1 MAYLPLM
8 LNQKLSLMNRFRNIY
23 RMIVGL
29 ILLISGLQP
38 LSAQTAKVTG
48 YVKDSQSG
56 EPIIGA
62 YIVDPENLSFASTNN
77 FGLFSIRIATAGL
90 QKLIISHIGYSSD
103 TLDLSI
109 SVDTI
114 IQVNLTPGIVLEEV
128 SVTAS
133 VTNISNRSQMSMLHI
148 RPVDID
154 RLPALIEKDVMKS
167 LQLLPGVASGAEG
180 QSGLFVRGGS
190 LDQNLFLL
198 DGIPLYHV
206 NHLGN
211 YLSVFD
217 SESLKDIKLFK
228 GAFPASYGGRLS
240 SIVDIRVKDGNKY
253 ERHGNFSL
261 GLISSGL
268 MLEGPIK
275 QGKSSYLI
283 SLRRFWP
290 DLFMVPLTSSVL
302 DGGSVGYN
310 FYDNIIKINTE
321 LTAKDKIFISHY
333 FGRDAY
339 SSVFKEKGSTAETNA
354 TNRLKWGNTL
364 LAGKWTHLFNSSLF
378 SEFILGYTRYQNTN
392 YSKYEYNNTKDN
404 YKESS
409 MSEYRSLIDDYSL
422 NLALEYNPYNRLRLK
437 FGGGIILHSFK
448 PGTLRHES
456 DFKNSEKTYET
467 VKNPSVSTLENFI
480 YSENQIMLTK
490 SWNIN
495 AGLRWYGYKTDNKY
509 YHGFE
514 PRVATSLAVK
524 GLFSISASYNR
535 MNQFV
540 HMLTNSALGLT
551 ADLWMPTTPQI
562 APESSDQF
570 AVGIMKSFSDVGID
584 ITIEAYEKRLN
595 NLITFKE
602 GASFFTGT
610 EMWEDKVVKEGK
622 GSSRGLEILIQKTK
636 GNTTG
641 WVSYT
646 LSKTTRQFESINNSR
661 EFPFKYDRPHDFSIV
676 LKRKLNEKLDLSMT
690 WVYST
695 GLPVTLPI
703 GKHQTIASRRYFN
716 NTGPIF
722 TFEREG
728 HLYSDMN
735 DFRMRDYHRLDIGIN
750 HTKEKKRGTRIL
762 AFNVYNAY
770 NRQNPLYYYIDY
782 VRSGSDSDGSVTQMK
797 VFQKSLFPI
806 MPSISY
812 SYKF

>member
-1 MAYLPLM
+1 M
-8 LNQKLSLMNRFRNIY
+8 L
-23 RMIVGL
+23 VGL
-29 ILLISGLQP
+29 YLFIAGVQP
-38 LSAQTAKVTG
+38 LTAQTAKVAG

-62 YIVDPENLSFASTNN
+62 YIVDPVNLSFTNTNN
-77 FGLFSIRIATAGL
+77 FGLFSIKITAGGIQSL
-90 QKLIISHIGYSSD
+90 VISHIGYTAD
-103 TLDLSI
+103 TLKLSI
-109 SVDTI
+109 SKDTI
-114 IQVNLTPGIVLEEV
+114 IHINLTPGITLDEV

-133 VTNISNRSQMSMLHI
+133 VAKISDRLQMSMLHI
-148 RPVDID
+148 RPSDID
-154 RLPALIEKDVMKS
+154 ILPALIEKDVMKS

-275 QGKSSYLI
+275 KGKSSYLI

-290 DLFMVPLTSSVL
+290 DLFIVPLTSSVL
-302 DGGSVGYN
+302 EGGSVGYN

-339 SSVFKEKGSTAETNA
+339 SSVFKEEANNA
-354 TNRLKWGNTL
+354 KTYASNRLKWGNTL
-364 LAGKWTHLFNSSLF
+364 LSGKWTHLFNSSLF
-378 SEFILGYTRYQNTN
+378 SELILGYTRYQNTN
-392 YSKYEYNNTKDN
+392 YSKYEYNNTRDN
-404 YKESS
+404 YRETS
-409 MSEYRSLIDDYSL
+409 MSEYRSLIDDYSFS
-422 NLALEYNPYNRLRLK
+422 LAFEYNPNNKLRLK
-437 FGGGIILHSFK
+437 FGGGVILHSFK

-480 YSENQIMLTK
+480 YSENQITLTK
-490 SWNIN
+490 SWSVN
-495 AGLRWYGYKTDNKY
+495 AGLRWYGYTTENTLY
-509 YHGFE
+509 QGFE
-514 PRVATSLAVK
+514 PRVATTLAFK
-524 GLFSISASYNR
+524 DLFSISASYNR

-540 HMLTNSALGLT
+540 HLLTNSALGLT

-562 APESSDQF
+562 PPESSDQF
-570 AVGIMKSFSDVGID
+570 AVGIMKSITDMGIE
-584 ITIEAYEKRLN
+584 ISIEAYRKRLSD
-595 NLITFKE
+595 LITFKE

-610 EMWEDKVVKEGK
+610 EMWENKVVKDGK
-622 GSSRGLEILIQKTK
+622 GSATGLEVLIQKTK

-646 LSKTTRQFESINNSR
+646 LSKTTRQFESINKSK

-703 GKHQTIASRRYFN
+703 GKYQTIGSRRYYN

-722 TFEREG
+722 AFDREA
-728 HLYSDMN
+728 HHYTDMN
-735 DFRMRDYHRLDIGIN
+735 DLRMRDYHRLDIGIN
-750 HTKEKKRGTRIL
+750 HSKEKKRGTRIL
-762 AFNVYNAY
+762 AFYVYNAY

-782 VRSGSDSDGSVTQMK
+782 VRSDSDPDGSVTQMK